1 VLTSEQSIVSYERGA
16 VIPDRLTRRT
26 HAHYV
31 AYAERMVAAYQRGVG
46 RTRRELH
53 KAVEAILADEPDCNS
68 RRVSAFCRILDDLGE
83 FDRDD
88 RGRAAKL
95 RLQVFSMAAKY
106 HPLVTAANQM
116 FERTETEVKSL
127 IAAELGQ
134 GWAEIDAA
142 LYADVI
148 DQQRLI
154 AFDGVGGD
162 LAELLSRYN
171 VGQLQA
177 CLYRATRLTIK
188 AAADLAAIV
197 RRAKLCR
204 LLLDIR
210 RIDPVR
216 QVHRIEL
223 SGPSAVLRESR
234 RYGVN
239 FARFVPTL
247 LACRDWTMRAAVV
260 TPWHTTVELRL
271 SSGDGYRSHLAAPA
285 EFDSE
290 VEAALAKAWGDS
302 CDGWQLS
309 RQAGILHSGQ
319 ATFVPDFLLRHEDGR
334 EAYLEIV
341 GFWTP
346 QYLAAKRATLAKFA
360 GKRIVLAVAKR
371 SAKASAG
378 GRGLVV
384 YNTRIK
390 PQDVVRAVEE
400 LGSFDRSP
408 GSADNQRRA

>member
-1 VLTSEQSIVSYERGA
+1 VLTSEQSIVSYERGTA
-16 VIPDRLTRRT
+16 IPDRLTRRA

-31 AYAERMVAAYQRGVG
+31 AYAERMLAAYRRGIG

-53 KAVEAILADEPDCNS
+53 RAVTAVFADEPDCNS
-68 RRVSAFCRILDDLGE
+68 RRVSAFCKLLDDLGE
-83 FDRDD
+83 FDRDE
-88 RGRAAKL
+88 RGQAAKL
-95 RLQVFSMAAKY
+95 RLRVFSMAAKY
-106 HPLVTAANQM
+106 HPLVTTADQM

-134 GWAEIDAA
+134 GWTEIDAA
-142 LYADVI
+142 LYSDVI
-148 DQQRLI
+148 DQQQLI
-154 AFDGVGGD
+154 AFAGVED
-162 LAELLSRYN
+162 SAELLSRYN

-177 CLYRATRLTIK
+177 CLYRATRLTIE
-188 AAADLAAIV
+188 AATNLAAIV

-210 RIDPVR
+210 RIDPQR

-223 SGPSAVLRESR
+223 SGPAAVLRESR

-247 LACRDWTMRAAVV
+247 LACRDWTMRATVV
-260 TPWHTTVELRL
+260 TLWSTTAELRL

-290 VEAALAKAWGDS
+290 VEAALAEAWGES
-302 CDGWQLS
+302 WNGWRLS

-346 QYLAAKRATLAKFA
+346 QYLAAKRATLAKF
-360 GKRIVLAVAKR
+360 GDKRIVLAVAKR

-378 GRGLVV
+378 GPGVVV

-390 PQDVVRAVEE
+390 PQEVVRAVED
-400 LGSFDRSP
+400 LR
-408 GSADNQRRA
+408 